1 MMSLAKHA
9 SAILLLPVMVTG
21 VIPGVITG
29 LSGIRELGWS
39 LSGWLNPLFTAT
51 GSVLCCL
58 GLVLVVTTIRLLA
71 TSGKGTLAPWDPTQM
86 LVVRGVYRHI
96 RNPMI
101 SGVCAMLLGEALAL
115 GSTPLLVWFGLFTL
129 SNALFIPLVEEP
141 GLERRFGEA
150 YVRYKR
156 HVPAWI
162 PRLRPWQEPLVEV
175 NDLPG

>member
-1 MMSLAKHA
+1 MSPVKHTR
-9 SAILLLPVMVTG
+9 AILLLPVMVTV
-21 VIPGVITG
+21 VIPGVITSM
-29 LSGIRELGWS
+29 SGISELGWY
-39 LSGWLNPLFTAT
+39 LPGWLNALFIAT
-51 GSVLCCL
+51 GSVLFCL
-58 GLVLVVTTIRLLA
+58 GLVLIVTTIRLFA
-71 TSGKGTLAPWDPTQM
+71 TLGKGTLAPWDPTQV
-86 LVVRGVYRHI
+86 LVVRGIYRHV

-101 SGVCAMLLGEALAL
+101 SGVCDILLGEAVAL

-129 SNALFIPLVEEP
+129 ANALFIPLVEEP